1 MNKRL
6 SIRLTLS
13 GVVLVI
19 VLFLIQLLAINY
31 SNNLLFT
38 FGFMLVS
45 IFLISFWLGLRNMK
59 AIQASCQH
67 VEPVH
72 AGQLLKFHLILS
84 EDKGLGRYQ
93 LQVLDDTG
101 QSDLVAHSQQSI
113 ELPQLTQVRG
123 SIEQRDATVRSDWPL
138 GFFMFKRSLCTLPEV
153 LVYPATG
160 GRLPLIT
167 MLSDAQAQHQ
177 EAVDSLAGLRA
188 YQPGDNMRRIHWR
201 ALARN
206 EQLQVRQFEGEQGD
220 PSGWLSWDDTSELP
234 YEARISCLT
243 DWVLECDRQGRIFG
257 LRIPGNEI
265 APESGVKQRH
275 RCLSALANMPELVV

>member
-13 GVVLVI
+13 GAVLMV

-38 FGFMLVS
+38 FGFMLIS
-45 IFLISFWLGLRNMK
+45 ILLISFWFGLRNMK
-59 AIQASCQH
+59 AIQGSCQQ
-67 VEPVH
+67 VEPIHV
-72 AGQLLKFHLILS
+72 GQLLKFHLILN

-93 LQVLDDTG
+93 LQVLDEAG
-101 QSDLVAHSQQSI
+101 QSDLAAHSQQRI
-113 ELPQLTQVRG
+113 ELPQLTHVRG
-123 SIEQRDATVRSDWPL
+123 CIAPRDVTVRSDWPL
-138 GFFMFKRSLCTLPEV
+138 GFFMFKRPLCTLPEV

-160 GRLPLIT
+160 GRLPLKT
-167 MLSDAQAQHQ
+167 MMSDAQAQHH

-220 PSGWLSWDDTSELP
+220 PSGWLSWDDTSELA

-243 DWVLECDRQGRIFG
+243 DWVLECDRQDRVFG
-257 LRIPGNEI
+257 LHIPGNEI
-265 APESGVKQRH
+265 TPESGAKQRH
-275 RCLSALANMPELVV
+275 RCLSALASMPELTT